1 MAVPSSG
8 QLRLRADIA
17 LEVDGDATGTNV
29 SLGTLSNEA
38 GFTEPDTMS
47 EFYGYS
53 AFTPPTMSGNA
64 ATGNVQETSMNIVGP
79 AVYNTGGALI
89 ERGFY
94 FGTSTT
100 ATNNTFYSAG
110 TTTQSGLNFS
120 TSRSGLSG
128 GTTYRIWGVCR
139 DTQSPARFTE
149 ILTPMYTQQ
158 TLPTVNYT
166 ITNAGASRHEHTTG
180 GGSPSIS
187 NNMNTRYSHVYYGW
201 TTTMNYTWLTNT
213 AYASRTINLGQKA
226 GWQTGQGTTNRGNYS
241 VTASGEISYPGM
253 HIEPNSPYS
262 SGPYYNPNSCSNT
275 LNNSSITISGSGN
288 VYGSMTATQCA
299 GVWECYTNGTNS
311 SFSGGGYTSKTC

>member
-8 QLRLRADIA
+8 QLRLRADIN
-17 LEVDGDATGTNV
+17 LEVNGNDTDTNV
-29 SLGTLSNEA
+29 SLGALSNDA

-53 AFTPPTMSGNA
+53 AFTPPTMSGNV
-64 ATGNVQETSMNIVGP
+64 ATGSVTETSMNAVGP

-120 TSRSGLSG
+120 RSFTGLSG
-128 GTTYRIWGVCR
+128 GTTYYIWGVVR

-149 ILTPMYTQQ
+149 LLTPMKTQA
-158 TLPTVNYT
+158 TLPTLNYT
-166 ITNAGASRHEHTTG
+166 IANAAGSRHEHSTG

-187 NNMNTRYSHVYYGW
+187 NTMSTQYNHQYYGW
-201 TTTMNYTWLTNT
+201 TTTMSYTFTTNT
-213 AYASRTINLGQKA
+213 AYASTSINLGQKV
-226 GWQTGQGTTNRGNYS
+226 GYLTTQGTANRANYS
-241 VTASGEISYPGM
+241 VSASGEISYPGM
-253 HIEPNSPYS
+253 HVEPKTPYS
-262 SGPYYNPNSCSNT
+262 SGPYNSSTCSNN
-275 LNNSSITISGSGN
+275 LNNSSITINGSGN
-288 VYGSMTATQCA
+288 VYGSMTSTQCS
-299 GVWECYTNGTNS
+299 GIWECYTSNSSS
-311 SFSGGGYTSKTC
+311 SFSGGGSCNRTC